1 MLEEKDMLYASKQHL
16 RRKRRQQ
23 SLRHGLDSIDMNIL
37 SLRRQGSK
45 PSDEK
50 GDKGDKD
57 CKLGR
62 RQVLQGG
69 SKKIKMC
76 KRIIEK

>member
-1 MLEEKDMLYASKQHL
+1 MLYASKQQL

-50 GDKGDKD
+50 GDKGGKD

-62 RQVLQGG
+62 RQVLQSG